1 MTEADAFFTQTIVGA
16 PMSVLLGRR
25 VARPVATGEGLQAAM
40 NAGEVSLSAGWR
52 EWVINTRACAP
63 VGQPRLR
70 PGTWRRRL
78 ERHAFWIGS
87 LGLISLAASALVWG
101 LLRWI

>member
-25 VARPVATGEGLQAAM
+25 VARPVADGEGLQAAM
-40 NAGEVSLSAGWR
+40 AADDVSLSPSWR
-52 EWVINTRACAP
+52 EWIINTRACAP
-63 VGQPRLR
+63 VGQPRAR
-70 PGTWRRRL
+70 PGPWRCRL
-78 ERHAFWIGS
+78 ERHAFWIAA
-87 LGLISLAASALVWG
+87 LGLGSLAASALVWG